1 MLQLV
6 PKIFLFVLVGD
17 RGDMMFNSGGA
28 LLMLWG
34 GDWGCDSLKMLGGG
48 GFFKY
53 LSWGTTL
60 LVVLVLMQQIAGCIA
75 PLLVPTTGDGT
86 SSIHFYLYLLYCH
99 NQSREERQQSGVWGG
114 SMSFLLFLLQGCM
127 KLKRK

>member
-1 MLQLV
+1 MLQFV
-6 PKIFLFVLVGD
+6 PKIFLFALVGD
-17 RGDMMFNSGGA
+17 CGAMMFNSGGA

-48 GFFKY
+48 SFFNC

-75 PLLVPTTGDGT
+75 PLLPTTGDGT
-86 SSIHFYLYLLYCH
+86 SSIHFYLYLYCH
-99 NQSREERQQSGVWGG
+99 THI
-114 SMSFLLFLLQGCM
+114 
-127 KLKRK
+127 